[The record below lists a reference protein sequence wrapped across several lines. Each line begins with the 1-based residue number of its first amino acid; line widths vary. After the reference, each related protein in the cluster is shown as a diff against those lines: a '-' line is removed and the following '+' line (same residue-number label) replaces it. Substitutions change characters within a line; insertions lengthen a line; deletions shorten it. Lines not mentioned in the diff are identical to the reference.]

1 MLITHGYKLENNE
14 KLKSVVERNG
24 ESNEKM

>member
-1 MLITHGYKLENNE
+1 MLITHGYKLKNDQ

-24 ESNEKM
+24 ESNEKI